1 MGEDRGAFKTNPGD
15 SCPIWA
21 ISNVRKRQRCGK
33 AAGPR
38 KIIWTR
44 ARRRL
49 PRNFNKRREAVA
61 IVWNEPDS
69 LRIGGARGV
78 ATAAKFCSHRVPD
91 SPKAFAA
98 VAEGGPR
105 RSMLP
110 GFRFLFAAIALTM
123 SILVFGLGAAALLR
137 AAHEEFA
144 SLPSW
149 HTAPETMFAQPSEAS
164 PPVLAMLRIEPR
176 VDEQKAPDTM
186 PAELSPAEPTA
197 EKPSSPEPDEPE
209 VLTAENSDQNKAASA
224 QADTPT
230 GSTDTAETKVAA
242 NEAILIPLDE
252 PVALAKIATLSN
264 PAALIDSPRP
274 AKASTAKA
282 DKTKPDQDA
291 IRKRLQARQAA
302 QRRRL
307 ALRARLAQ
315 QQQLQSADPFAQPAA
330 QSTVQPATATPKR

>member
-1 MGEDRGAFKTNPGD
+1 LRRDRL
-15 SCPIWA
+15 S
-21 ISNVRKRQRCGK
+21 VCG
-33 AAGPR
+33 
-38 KIIWTR
+38 
-44 ARRRL
+44 
-49 PRNFNKRREAVA
+49 
-61 IVWNEPDS
+61 
-69 LRIGGARGV
+69 
-78 ATAAKFCSHRVPD
+78 HRVPD

-98 VAEGGPR
+98 VAEGRAR

-123 SILVFGLGAAALLR
+123 SILIFGLGAAALLR

-144 SLPSW
+144 SVPSW
-149 HTAPETMFAQPSEAS
+149 RTAPETMFAQPSEAS
-164 PPVLAMLRIEPR
+164 PPVLAMLRVEPR
-176 VDEQKAPDTM
+176 VDEQKAPDNI
-186 PAELSPAEPTA
+186 PDAEVSPAEPAA
-197 EKPSSPEPDEPE
+197 EKLSSSEPDGPE
-209 VLTAENSDQNKAASA
+209 VLTAESSDQNKATSA

-264 PAALIDSPRP
+264 PAVLIDAPRP

-315 QQQLQSADPFAQPAA
+315 QQQLQSADPFVQPAA
-330 QSTVQPATATPKR
+330 QPTVQPATATRKR